1 MPLWRCTVIAE
12 NVTDSASAVAEL
24 TRPSS
29 HRHFLWASWGIRTS
43 CSFYVPF
50 DTSSLPI
57 KTGTITAQPFLPGNG
72 AIFVS
77 EIRAVIHT
85 ALNSRAVRPETRQMP
100 VLALVPLWIAD
111 AFTYWQAECQ
121 FCFCHS
127 FSFYREKA
135 VLNEKTKQSA
145 LSYQLSV
152 VNLERFHRKHWHWS
166 KTCISDNSIKWTLY
180 ISSKN

>member
-1 MPLWRCTVIAE
+1 MHLWMCAVIAE

-29 HRHFLWASWGIRTS
+29 HRHFLQASWGTHTS
-43 CSFYVPF
+43 CSFCVPF

-57 KTGTITAQPFLPGNG
+57 KTGTITAQTFLPGNG

-77 EIRAVIHT
+77 EIKAVMHP
-85 ALNSRAVRPETRQMP
+85 ALNSRAVRLEIRQMP
-100 VLALVPLWIAD
+100 ILALLPLWIAD
-111 AFTYWQAECQ
+111 AFTYWKAECQ

-127 FSFYREKA
+127 FSFCREKTA
-135 VLNEKTKQSA
+135 LNEKTKQSD

-152 VNLERFHRKHWHWS
+152 VNLERF
-166 KTCISDNSIKWTLY
+166 
-180 ISSKN
+180 